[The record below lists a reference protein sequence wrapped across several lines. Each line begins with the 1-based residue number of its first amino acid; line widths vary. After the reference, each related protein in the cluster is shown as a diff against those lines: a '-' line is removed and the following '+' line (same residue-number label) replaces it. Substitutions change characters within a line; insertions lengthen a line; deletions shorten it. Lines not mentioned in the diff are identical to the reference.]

1 MPDDLWRRF
10 FAVNVGGA
18 FSMTRVVVPIF
29 RKQKWG
35 RVINVSTS
43 ILTMMR
49 KGFVPYGPT
58 KAALEAWSLI
68 LSKQLEGSGITVNVV
83 LPGGPVDTIM
93 VPGEDRSALISPN
106 VMSPPMLALFTEAGG
121 KVTGQRFIAVEWD
134 ESLGTDPATQ
144 THAPAAWPQLAKP
157 FSKMQPRP

>member
-1 MPDDLWRRF
+1 
-10 FAVNVGGA
+10 
-18 FSMTRVVVPIF
+18 MTRAVVPIF

-93 VPGEDRSALISPN
+93 VPGEDRSALISPK
-106 VMSPPMLALFTEAGG
+106 VMSPPMLALFTEAAD

-134 ESLGTDPATQ
+134 QSLGIDPAAQ
-144 THAPAAWPQLAKP
+144 PHAPAAWPQLAKP